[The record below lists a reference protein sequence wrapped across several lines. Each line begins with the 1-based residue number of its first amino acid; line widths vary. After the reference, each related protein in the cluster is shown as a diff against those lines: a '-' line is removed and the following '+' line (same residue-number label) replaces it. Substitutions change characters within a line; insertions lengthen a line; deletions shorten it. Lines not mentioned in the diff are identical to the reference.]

1 MSEFVFCF
9 FFARGI
15 EDSHVLNRGLVLKSE
30 IALNICTTALQD
42 TQENQD
48 YANWNGAHPSLGS
61 LVKARLCRIHAQC
74 PQSHPSTHPSH
85 YPLCVRTSVSGIQG
99 NVNFLFIWEIV
110 HGKQILFSLIHL
122 LIVYNIC
129 ISMQNT

>member
-1 MSEFVFCF
+1 MSEFVCF
-9 FFARGI
+9 FFAGGRY
-15 EDSHVLNRGLVLKSE
+15 VLNWGLVLKLE
-30 IALNICTTALQD
+30 IVLNVCTIALQD

-48 YANWNGAHPSLGS
+48 YANWNGAPPLPREPGKGEALQNPRPVPPEPPLHTPSLTTHCVYVRMCLGS
-61 LVKARLCRIHAQC
+61 K
-74 PQSHPSTHPSH
+74 
-85 YPLCVRTSVSGIQG
+85 G

-110 HGKQILFSLIHL
+110 HGKQIFFSLIHL